1 LPRKR
6 NVTVRARLR
15 GPLHFC
21 YSLCVRRFLALFG
34 LTIAAAAITLLAQ
47 QQQPLPL
54 PPATPQN
61 PQQRALTT
69 VVLDPSHGGA
79 DPGARGANGVV
90 EKDVVLA
97 YARLLRVELERGGFR
112 VVMTRD
118 GDQNPTFDER
128 DAIANAQHGAIFIS
142 LHVSST
148 GQPGAPRAYSYQ
160 FSEAPESVPASSPA
174 TSAARSTAAGQPQP
188 QPTPMPAP
196 APAPPGW
203 TLWETAQMP
212 YEDMSRRLAGLVEVE
227 LSQKFAASSPT
238 PGSAAVRELRSVMA
252 PAVAVEISSVTAA
265 DEKSLEAMG
274 PSVAIAI
281 GRAVT
286 AFRPLYESGAK

>member
-1 LPRKR
+1 
-6 NVTVRARLR
+6 
-15 GPLHFC
+15 
-21 YSLCVRRFLALFG
+21 VRRFLALFG

-54 PPATPQN
+54 PPAT
-61 PQQRALTT
+61 QQAPPLHTLTT
-69 VVLDPSHGGA
+69 VVLDPGHGGA

-97 YARLLRVELERGGFR
+97 YARLLRVELERDGFR

-148 GQPGAPRAYSYQ
+148 GQPGAARAYSYL
-160 FSEAPESVPASSPA
+160 FSQAPESVPASSPA
-174 TSAARSTAAGQPQP
+174 TSASRSTAAGPAQP

-203 TLWETAQMP
+203 TIWETAQIP
-212 YEDMSRRLAGLVEVE
+212 YEDMSRRLAGVVEVE
-227 LSQKFAASSPT
+227 LSQKFAASSPA

-274 PSVAIAI
+274 PSLAIAI

-286 AFRPLYESGAK
+286 TFRPLYESGAK